1 MVSIKEIVKDNVV
14 DFVSVA
20 KGTALYKVNV
30 QGVDYI
36 FSVDL
41 NDIGEGTLLA
51 QDKAIFFMR
60 YIRKAIE
67 SNDFKTLE

>member
-36 FSVDL
+36 FPVDL